1 MVPTTLNDIG
11 AGIVLMIVALFAV
24 FAASSHKA
32 PASFGGRF
40 MGRKPREGFIDKET
54 GFIVVEGKLVSPAKA
69 AAMNVKIM
77 GYYTPPKKADPPASS
92 RPGIRWK
99 Y

>member
-11 AGIVLMIVALFAV
+11 AGIVLMIVALFAF
-24 FAASSHKA
+24 FAASGIKA
-32 PASFGGRF
+32 PTKPGGRS

-54 GFIVVEGKLVSPAKA
+54 GFIIVDGKMIPPSKA

-77 GYYTPPKKADPPASS
+77 GYYTPPKKDDSPVSS
-92 RPGIRWK
+92 RSRIRWK